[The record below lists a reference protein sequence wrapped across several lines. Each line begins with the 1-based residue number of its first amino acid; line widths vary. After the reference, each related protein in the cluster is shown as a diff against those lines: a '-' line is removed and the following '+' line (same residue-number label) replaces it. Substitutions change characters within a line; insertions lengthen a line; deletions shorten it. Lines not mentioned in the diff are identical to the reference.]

1 MRPDEVHN
9 PPHNILVYTSKVAR
23 RPAPYAMPQVLRL
36 EVSMPFAS
44 PDQCATLTRR
54 RFLMVT
60 ASVAGMTTLIAACG
74 PAAPTTSTPPT
85 AAPKPTAAAAPTT
98 VAAAPTTAPAE
109 ARPHPTT
116 PPAPAAAPA
125 AHGGTATGAVAQ

>member
-9 PPHNILVYTSKVAR
+9 RPHNMLVQTSKVAR

-44 PDQCATLTRR
+44 PDQRATLTRR

-60 ASVAGMTTLIAACG
+60 ASGAGITTLIAPCG

-85 AAPKPTAAAAPTT
+85 ATPKPTPPAAPTP
-98 VAAAPTTAPAE
+98 VATAP
-109 ARPHPTT
+109 
-116 PPAPAAAPA
+116 
-125 AHGGTATGAVAQ
+125 